1 MVSKIC
7 DQHYHRLNSWNQ
19 PLLAPQLYDDVMHE
33 KGSSLES
40 CFGFVD
46 ATIYRIARP
55 NRNQGQVYNG
65 DKRVHAL
72 KSWAVILPNGMI
84 GNLTGP
90 YEERRHDS
98 FMLADFGLLQ

>member
-1 MVSKIC
+1 
-7 DQHYHRLNSWNQ
+7 
-19 PLLAPQLYDDVMHE
+19 MHE

-72 KSWAVILPNGMI
+72 KSWAVVLPNDMI